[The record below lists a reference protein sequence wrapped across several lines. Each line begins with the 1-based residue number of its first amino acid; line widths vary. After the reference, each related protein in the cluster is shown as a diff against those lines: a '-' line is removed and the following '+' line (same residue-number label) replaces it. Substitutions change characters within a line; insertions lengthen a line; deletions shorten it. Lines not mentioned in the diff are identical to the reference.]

1 MSPNV
6 NIQEHCKMAIFQY
19 DNNLYLPLGFLFAQ
33 LLIMDFRL
41 YSSSIDE
48 YTEEDII
55 SISRVKIYCT
65 KTCHSDETS
74 WLAQIN
80 ITNIVLEIGS
90 YGYILAYFQP
100 GQSCKCSQLILS
112 FNLLRLHAISDLEQ
126 KKDGPFQIFPLKLFQ
141 QAITNLQGMDLYSL

>member
-1 MSPNV
+1 
-6 NIQEHCKMAIFQY
+6 
-19 DNNLYLPLGFLFAQ
+19 
-33 LLIMDFRL
+33 MDFRL

-48 YTEEDII
+48 YIEEDII

-80 ITNIVLEIGS
+80 ITNIVLEFRS
-90 YGYILAYFQP
+90 YGYILVYFQP

-112 FNLLRLHAISDLEQ
+112 FNLLRLHAISDLEW
-126 KKDGPFQIFPLKLFQ
+126 KKDGSF
-141 QAITNLQGMDLYSL
+141 